1 MQIAEATAQRL
12 VQEAVIAQAQERVHL
27 ILEAAL
33 FKKSN
38 RRKNDWIEL
47 LSAWHVSHRD
57 VLPQEPQR

>member
-38 RRKNDWIEL
+38 RRKNDWTEL
-47 LSAWHVSHRD
+47 LSA
-57 VLPQEPQR
+57 

>member
-47 LSAWHVSHRD
+47 LSA
-57 VLPQEPQR
+57 